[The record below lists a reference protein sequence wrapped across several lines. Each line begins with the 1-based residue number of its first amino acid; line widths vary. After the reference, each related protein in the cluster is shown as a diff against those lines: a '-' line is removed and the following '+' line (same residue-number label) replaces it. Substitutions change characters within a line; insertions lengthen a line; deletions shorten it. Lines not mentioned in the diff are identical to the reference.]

1 MSSTAIVSKMLA
13 ERLEIET
20 EHGRNIF
27 GVLLFQ
33 DLAVVPLL
41 IVIAA
46 FGAESSKDL
55 AITLGFAA
63 VKIVIALTLLLV
75 IGQRFMTRWL
85 NVARRRSQE
94 LFVLN
99 LLLVTLG
106 AAFITDRFGLSL
118 ALGAFIAGC

>member
-1 MSSTAIVSKMLA
+1 M
-13 ERLEIET
+13 
-20 EHGRNIF
+20 
-27 GVLLFQ
+27 
-33 DLAVVPLL
+33 
-41 IVIAA
+41 
-46 FGAESSKDL
+46 
-55 AITLGFAA
+55 
-63 VKIVIALTLLLV
+63 IALTLLLV

-85 NVARRRSQE
+85 NVVARRRSQE